1 MIESNKQ
8 NPNHWLGLS
17 KALDAAGDHERAE
30 KCRSKAEMLSTGPQP
45 VNTTPAQ
52 TDVGSPLPG
61 DALQVA
67 TTQLGS
73 AGQTS
78 TKPDQSLLAP
88 PPPPGYE
95 QTAPIKTSNLSAAQ
109 DALAQQPPLEPQ
121 QAPPPASNPTV
132 DLAKAALEATA
143 AFTVN
148 QTGNAESNA
157 ISNIDVDWYNK
168 GLALIQDNK
177 YREALSCFDRALAS
191 FSGNDE
197 MVIRILNGRG
207 NAFYYLED
215 YPKCIESY
223 HQAMVINP
231 SSVRGQT
238 LYNMG
243 TAYAEME
250 RFQDAI
256 KCFEQAT
263 PVDYQ
268 KKKQN

>member
-1 MIESNKQ
+1 
-8 NPNHWLGLS
+8 
-17 KALDAAGDHERAE
+17 
-30 KCRSKAEMLSTGPQP
+30 MLSTGPQP
-45 VNTTPAQ
+45 VNTIPTQ
-52 TDVGSPLPG
+52 TDIGSPLLS
-61 DALQVA
+61 DVSQV
-67 TTQLGS
+67 TRFQSGNV
-73 AGQTS
+73 GQTS
-78 TKPDQSLLAP
+78 TNPEQSLQSP

-95 QTAPIKTSNLSAAQ
+95 QAPIQTSSLSAAQ
-109 DALAQQPPLEPQ
+109 DALTQQPSPEPEQASQ
-121 QAPPPASNPTV
+121 QPAIHVV
-132 DLAKAALEATA
+132 DLAKAALEGTA
-143 AFTVN
+143 AVTVN
-148 QTGNAESNA
+148 QIGKRESNA

-231 SSVRGQT
+231 PAFVDKHCTTWGRP
-238 LYNMG
+238 MPK
-243 TAYAEME
+243 ME

-263 PVDYQ
+263 ARTIERRI
-268 KKKQN
+268 KTC

>member
-1 MIESNKQ
+1 
-8 NPNHWLGLS
+8 
-17 KALDAAGDHERAE
+17 
-30 KCRSKAEMLSTGPQP
+30 MLSTGPQP
-45 VNTTPAQ
+45 ENTMPTQ
-52 TDVGSPLPG
+52 TDFGSPLPSE
-61 DALQVA
+61 ASQA
-67 TTQLGS
+67 TTIQPGS
-73 AGQTS
+73 VGQTS
-78 TKPDQSLLAP
+78 TNPEQSLQAP

-95 QTAPIKTSNLSAAQ
+95 QAPIQTSNLSAAQ
-109 DALAQQPPLEPQ
+109 DDLIQQPSPES
-121 QAPPPASNPTV
+121 QAPSPANNPTV
-132 DLAKAALEATA
+132 DLAMAALEATA
-143 AFTVN
+143 AVTVN
-148 QTGNAESNA
+148 QIGNAESNA

-263 PVDYQ
+263 PRGLSKEESKLAKEQIRRCKLLVKEQQ
-268 KKKQN
+268 KRQ